1 MHREMDEMKE
11 DNAARDFDGRIA
23 LVTGASRG
31 IGEATARLLA
41 ARGAHV
47 IVSSRKTESVEAVA
61 ESIRAAGGSAG
72 SIACHVGDPEAVDAA
87 FDRIAAEH
95 GRLDVLVNNAATN
108 PHFGH
113 IAETPL
119 SMVDKTLEVNVRGY
133 FQASQRG
140 ATLMKE
146 NGGGAIVNVSSING
160 DRPAPYQGIYS
171 ITKAA
176 VISMTRAFAKE
187 CAPWN
192 VRVNAVLPGLT
203 DTRFAEALTKNE
215 RMLNMLLPMIP
226 LSRVAQPDEIAPAI
240 AFLASDGASYVTG
253 ACLPVD
259 GGFLA

>member
-1 MHREMDEMKE
+1 MKE
-11 DNAARDFDGRIA
+11 DNATRDFDGRIA

-87 FDRIAAEH
+87 FDRIASEH

-140 ATLMKE
+140 AILMKE

-226 LSRVAQPDEIAPAI
+226 LSRVAQPEEIAPAI

>member
-1 MHREMDEMKE
+1 MGSNDGL
-11 DNAARDFDGRIA
+11 RDFEGRIA

-47 IVSSRKTESVEAVA
+47 IVSSRKTGSVEAVA
-61 ESIRAAGGSAG
+61 ESIRADGGSAG
-72 SIACHVGDPEAVDAA
+72 SVACHVGDPKAVDAA

-95 GRLDVLVNNAATN
+95 GHLDVLVNNAATN

-119 SMVDKTLEVNVRGY
+119 SMVDKTLEVNIRGY
-133 FQASQRG
+133 FHASQRG
-140 ATLMKE
+140 ALLMKE

-187 CAPWN
+187 CAAWN

-203 DTRFAEALTKNE
+203 DTKFAEALTKNE

-226 LSRVAQPDEIAPAI
+226 LNRVAQPAEIAPAI
-240 AFLASDGASYVTG
+240 AFLASGDASYVTG

>member
-1 MHREMDEMKE
+1 MT
-11 DNAARDFDGRIA
+11 DNAQPPEQPQDFAGKIA

-47 IVSSRKTESVEAVA
+47 IVSSRRQESVDAVA
-61 ESIRAAGGSAG
+61 ESIVAAGGAATG
-72 SIACHVGDPEAVDAA
+72 RACHVGDEQAVDAL
-87 FDRIAAEH
+87 FDGISEAH

-119 SMVDKTLEVNVRGY
+119 SMVDKTIEVNIRGY
-133 FQASQRG
+133 FHASQR
-140 ATLMKE
+140 AALIMKDG
-146 NGGGAIVNVSSING
+146 GGGAIVNVSSING
-160 DRPAPYQGIYS
+160 ERPGPMQGIYS

-187 CAPWN
+187 CAPWS

-203 DTRFAEALTKNE
+203 DTKFAAALTQSE
-215 RMLNMLLPMIP
+215 RMLNMILPLIP
-226 LSRVAQPDEIAPAI
+226 QGRVAQPEEIAPAI
-240 AFLASDGASYVTG
+240 AFLASGGASYVTG

-259 GGFLA
+259 GGLLT